1 MSKLARIVAPVA
13 MLAVMSL
20 GGVAHA
26 QESGTSTPQT
36 GASTPSSTPAPKA
49 IPVTLNSESGRPGQA
64 VKVSANVRGCR
75 QPGSVQGQFRDRSG
89 AVRPLLNQLVTG
101 GSRFTAL
108 FVVNPQDAEGWAKV
122 RVACDLGLPSA
133 TQGYASFWVAPKPGP
148 VVVKVT
154 PTAGGPGTVVKV
166 TAYVQG
172 GCDPADTFF
181 KDSKNSKLPGGL
193 DKGPDILSF
202 NEPRMIGRYTI
213 TDKDA
218 VGPAKFVVSCDA
230 GTDSHRIGSAS
241 FQVEASRSPIPVR
254 VTPQAG
260 GRGTTVQITA
270 EVGRCQ
276 TVHVWFYDSKS
287 DGLTEAG
294 GAKGIVPLRVT
305 DAGTVTAE
313 YTLTRKNA
321 TGPARFRVVCNIDID
336 NARVGEASFR
346 VLASNGGGSGNNSAT
361 ANGNHNTQFP
371 KRIDTGLGGTTD
383 GDLRGGIDP
392 IQLLPLAGLLLIT
405 AAVGIRVRQAI
416 RRRR

>member
-1 MSKLARIVAPVA
+1 
-13 MLAVMSL
+13 
-20 GGVAHA
+20 
-26 QESGTSTPQT
+26 
-36 GASTPSSTPAPKA
+36 
-49 IPVTLNSESGRPGQA
+49 VTLNSESGRPGQA
-64 VKVSANVRGCR
+64 VKVSADVRGCR

-108 FVVNPQDAEGWAKV
+108 FVVNPRDAEGWAKV

-148 VVVKVT
+148 VLVKVT
-154 PTAGGPGTVVKV
+154 PTKGGPGTVVKV

-181 KDSKNSKLPGGL
+181 QDSKNSKLPGGL
-193 DKGPDILSF
+193 DKGPEILSF

-213 TDKDA
+213 TSKDA

-230 GTDSHRIGSAS
+230 RTDTYRLGYAS
-241 FQVEASRSPIPVR
+241 FQVEASRSPVPVR

-260 GRGTTVQITA
+260 GRGTTVRITA

-294 GAKGIVPLRVT
+294 GAKRIVPLRVT
-305 DAGTVTAE
+305 DAGTVTAK

-346 VLASNGGGSGNNSAT
+346 VLASNGGGSGGNSAT

-371 KRIDTGLGGTTD
+371 KRIDTGLGGTAD
-383 GDLRGGIDP
+383 GDHRGGIDP
-392 IQLLPLAGLLLIT
+392 IQLPPLAGLLLIT

>member
-26 QESGTSTPQT
+26 QESGTSSPQT

-64 VKVSANVRGCR
+64 VKVSADVRGCR

-108 FVVNPQDAEGWAKV
+108 FVVNPRDAEGWAKV

-148 VVVKVT
+148 VLVKVT
-154 PTAGGPGTVVKV
+154 PTKGGPGTVVKV

-181 KDSKNSKLPGGL
+181 QDSKNSKLPGGL
-193 DKGPDILSF
+193 DKGPEILSF

-213 TDKDA
+213 TSKDA

-230 GTDSHRIGSAS
+230 RTDTYRLGYAS
-241 FQVEASRSPIPVR
+241 FWV
-254 VTPQAG
+254 
-260 GRGTTVQITA
+260 RGTGGTGGSSSGGVTVNRDNGTVQ
-270 EVGRCQ
+270 
-276 TVHVWFYDSKS
+276 
-287 DGLTEAG
+287 
-294 GAKGIVPLRVT
+294 VP
-305 DAGTVTAE
+305 
-313 YTLTRKNA
+313 
-321 TGPARFRVVCNIDID
+321 
-336 NARVGEASFR
+336 
-346 VLASNGGGSGNNSAT
+346 
-361 ANGNHNTQFP
+361 TQ
-371 KRIDTGLGGTTD
+371 IDTGLGGTAD
-383 GDLRGGIDP
+383 GNGQGGIDP
-392 IQLLPLAGLLLIT
+392 IRLLPPAGLLLIA
-405 AAVGIRVRQAI
+405 AAVGISLRQAI